1 MCIHT
6 LHVHII
12 YIHII
17 YLYTH
22 IHIHVY
28 THIRPY
34 IYTAAGMGCTGDCRG
49 RLVQE
54 YTEAQLHIQI
64 KYLESLFDLEKGL
77 RNKYKAENRYVY
89 VT

>member
-1 MCIHT
+1 
-6 LHVHII
+6 
-12 YIHII
+12 
-17 YLYTH
+17 
-22 IHIHVY
+22 
-28 THIRPY
+28 
-34 IYTAAGMGCTGDCRG
+34 MGCTGDCRG

-54 YTEAQLHIQI
+54 YTEAQLHTCIQL